1 MSTTKNMKNTTISMS
16 ITKNMKNTTISMSIT
31 KKHEEHYHQYEYY

>member
-1 MSTTKNMKNTTISMS
+1 MS